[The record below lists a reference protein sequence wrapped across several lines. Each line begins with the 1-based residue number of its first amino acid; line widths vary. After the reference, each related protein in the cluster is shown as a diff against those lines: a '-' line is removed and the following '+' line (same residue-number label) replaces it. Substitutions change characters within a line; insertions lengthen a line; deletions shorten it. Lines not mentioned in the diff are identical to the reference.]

1 MRYFLRF
8 AAYLF
13 HPLLMP
19 LTGVIIYYYI
29 TPRFNDEDL
38 IKSTVFA
45 IAIITLLIPIITF
58 FLLKNLGVVKSIQL
72 AEVKERKIPL
82 MIQCLLLLLIV
93 KLIFD
98 PYESPELYF
107 FFIAILIS
115 TLAALLLGIVK
126 FKASLHQMGVSG
138 LTMFIIALSIYYQ
151 VNILFGI
158 GFFFF
163 ANGWVASSRLHTN
176 SHTYSELAVGFF
188 IGVMP
193 QIIVLNFWL

>member
-1 MRYFLRF
+1 MKYFLRF

-38 IKSTVFA
+38 IRSTVFA

-58 FLLKNLGVVKSIQL
+58 FLLKNLGVVHSIQL
-72 AEVKERKIPL
+72 PEVKERKIPL
-82 MIQCLLLLLIV
+82 MIQCLLILGIL

-107 FFIAILIS
+107 FFVAILLS
-115 TLAALLLGIVK
+115 SFAALLLGIFR

-151 VNILFGI
+151 VNVLFGI
-158 GFFFF
+158 GFFLF
-163 ANGWVASSRLHTN
+163 ANGWVASSRLSTY

-188 IGVMP
+188 LGVMP

>member
-1 MRYFLRF
+1 MKYFLRL

-19 LTGVIIYYYI
+19 LMGVIIYYYI

-58 FLLKNLGVVKSIQL
+58 FLLKNLGVVNSIQL
-72 AEVKERKIPL
+72 SEVRERKIPL
-82 MIQCLLLLLIV
+82 MIQCLLILLIV

-107 FFIAILIS
+107 FFIAILFS
-115 TLAALLLGIVK
+115 SLAALLLGLVQ
-126 FKASLHQMGVSG
+126 FKASLHQMGISG

>member
-1 MRYFLRF
+1 MKYFLRF

-19 LTGVIIYYYI
+19 LIGVILYYYI

-58 FLLKNLGVVKSIQL
+58 FLLKNLGVVRSIQL
-72 AEVKERKIPL
+72 PEVRERKIPL
-82 MIQCLLLLLIV
+82 MIQCLLLLIIV

-107 FFIAILIS
+107 FFIAILFS
-115 TLAALLLGIVK
+115 TLAALLLGLVH

-151 VNILFGI
+151 VNVLLGI

-163 ANGWVASSRLHTN
+163 ANGWVASSRLHSK

-188 IGVMP
+188 VGVMP

>member
-1 MRYFLRF
+1 MKYFLRF

-29 TPRFNDEDL
+29 TPRFNDAEL

-45 IAIITLLIPIITF
+45 IAIITLIIPIITF

-72 AEVKERKIPL
+72 ADVKERKVPL
-82 MIQCLLLLLIV
+82 MLQCLLLLLIV

-107 FFIAILIS
+107 FFIAILLS
-115 TLAALLLGIVK
+115 TLAALLLGLVK
-126 FKASLHQMGVSG
+126 FKASLHQMGISG
-138 LTMFIIALSIYYQ
+138 LTMFLVALSIYYQ
-151 VNILFGI
+151 VNMLFGI
-158 GFFFF
+158 GLFFF
-163 ANGWVASSRLHTN
+163 ANGWVASSRLFTK
-176 SHTYSELAVGFF
+176 SHTYPELAVGFF

>member
-1 MRYFLRF
+1 MKYFLRF

-19 LTGVIIYYYI
+19 LLGVIIYYYI
-29 TPRFNDEDL
+29 TPRFNDADL

-45 IAIITLLIPIITF
+45 IGVITILIPIITF
-58 FLLKNLGVVKSIQL
+58 FLLKNLGAVKSIEL
-72 AEVKERKIPL
+72 PNVKERKIPL
-82 MIQCLLLLLIV
+82 MIQCLLILLIL

-107 FFIAILIS
+107 FFIAILFS
-115 TLAALLLGIVK
+115 SLAALLLGLVQ
-126 FKASLHQMGVSG
+126 FKASLHQMGISG
-138 LTMFIIALSIYYQ
+138 LTMFIIALSIYFQ

-163 ANGWVASSRLHTN
+163 ANGWVASSRLHTK
-176 SHTYSELAVGFF
+176 SHTYPELAVGFF

>member
-1 MRYFLRF
+1 MKYFLRF

-29 TPRFNDEDL
+29 TPRFNDLDL
-38 IKSTVFA
+38 MKSTVFA

-58 FLLKNLGVVKSIQL
+58 FLLKNLGVVESIQL
-72 AEVKERKIPL
+72 PQVKERKIPL
-82 MIQCLLLLLIV
+82 MIQCLLVLLIV

-107 FFIAILIS
+107 FFVAILLS
-115 TLAALLLGIVK
+115 TLAALLLGLVN
-126 FKASLHQMGVSG
+126 FKASLHQMGVAG
-138 LTMFIIALSIYYQ
+138 LTMFVVALSIYFQ
-151 VNILFGI
+151 INMLFGI

-193 QIIVLNFWL
+193 QILVLNFWL

>member
-1 MRYFLRF
+1 MKYFLRF

-19 LTGVIIYYYI
+19 LAGVIIYFCI

-45 IAIITLLIPIITF
+45 IATITLLIPLIAF
-58 FLLKNLGVVKSIQL
+58 FLLKNLGVLGSIEL
-72 AEVKERKIPL
+72 PNVRERKIPL
-82 MIQCLLLLLIV
+82 MIQCLLLLLILKV
-93 KLIFD
+93 IFN

-107 FFIAILIS
+107 FFVAILFS
-115 TLAALLLGIVK
+115 SLAALLLGLVK
-126 FKASLHQMGVSG
+126 FKASLHQMGISG

-176 SHTYSELAVGFF
+176 SHTYSELAIGFF
-188 IGVMP
+188 IGVIP

>member
-1 MRYFLRF
+1 MKYFLRF

-19 LTGVIIYYYI
+19 LAGVIIYYYI

-72 AEVKERKIPL
+72 SEVRERKIPL
-82 MIQCLLLLLIV
+82 IIQCLLILLIV
-93 KLIFD
+93 KFIFD

-107 FFIAILIS
+107 FFIAILFS
-115 TLAALLLGIVK
+115 SFAALLLGLVQ

-151 VNILFGI
+151 VNILVGI

-163 ANGWVASSRLHTN
+163 ANGWVASSRLHSK
-176 SHTYSELAVGFF
+176 SHTYSELAIGFF